1 MEGCELNMLVLSA
14 ALCHCVGTLPFHS
27 VSVPAHMLWC
37 MCVCACVCPHLGCP
51 ISVWGLLPRFT
62 ALIFNPSS
70 PHLLSLAGDTLLC
83 HSLPGLPRFHRI
95 FLPTLSLLLALH
107 SLCLWL
113 HLHGHPFLSFS
124 FFSIFPLSSSLSC
137 AWLFFLSG
145 GIKPRLLWKAS
156 GISFRPWKH
165 VM

>member
-1 MEGCELNMLVLSA
+1 MFFLLHSATVLVRSPS
-14 ALCHCVGTLPFHS
+14 T
-27 VSVPAHMLWC
+27 VSVYLHTGC
-37 MCVCACVCPHLGCP
+37 GVCVCVFQCVSWPGMSHIGMGPFAQVHCW
-51 ISVWGLLPRFT
+51 V

-83 HSLPGLPRFHRI
+83 HSLPGFPRFHWI
-95 FLPTLSLLLALH
+95 FLPTLSLLYALH
-107 SLCLWL
+107 SLCL
-113 HLHGHPFLSFS
+113 HPFLSFS
-124 FFSIFPLSSSLSC
+124 FFSILPVSSSLSC

-156 GISFRPWKH
+156 GISFRPWKR